1 MELKLNGQVI
11 NGEVYVGFYP
21 RLADIKTREIDP
33 NGQAVKNPPCPL
45 ADKTD

>member
-1 MELKLNGQVI
+1 MEKSKSVSS
-11 NGEVYVGFYP
+11 FYP
-21 RLADIKTREIDP
+21 HLADIKTREIEP